1 MTINDYF
8 DENGYLQAN
17 PDVASAERSGN
28 FSSGLE
34 RFQKCD
40 QAEGRMSGSRD
51 PAGFLAKLKEKLYRA
66 FRDPKSVL
74 SKIPEKT
81 QSASREEKILSAI
94 DKGLSGLEIGPSHRS
109 IAPE

>member
-1 MTINDYF
+1 MTINDYL

-17 PDVASAERSGN
+17 SDVATAERSGN
-28 FSSGLE
+28 FSSGIE
-34 RFQKCD
+34 RFQKWD
-40 QAEGRMSGSRD
+40 QTEGRMSDSRH
-51 PAGFLAKLKEKLYRA
+51 PAEFLAKPKEKLYRV

-94 DKGLSGLEIGPSHRS
+94 DKGLLGLEIGPGQRS